1 MKFFNA
7 VLLLC
12 VLLIPAVTASAW
24 QAQVVLPAQPAPPL
38 PPNAPTRQ
46 QIMSLFEAIQLR
58 RTMEAA
64 QQAAMQNVVNMAQ
77 QLFTQGGRT
86 LDAETKRQMDL
97 LMNGVLEDVRAVLPT
112 EAMLEAVI
120 PIYQRHFTT
129 EEVAAI
135 IAFQSSPVGKKMIG
149 LQPAMIQETV
159 EALTPLQQR
168 AMPELTRRLNDRLQK
183 LMQAAPGAPGTVP
196 AVPKD

>member
-7 VLLLC
+7 VLLC

-135 IAFQSSPVGKKMIG
+135 IAFQSSP
-149 LQPAMIQETV
+149 
-159 EALTPLQQR
+159 
-168 AMPELTRRLNDRLQK
+168 NDRLQK